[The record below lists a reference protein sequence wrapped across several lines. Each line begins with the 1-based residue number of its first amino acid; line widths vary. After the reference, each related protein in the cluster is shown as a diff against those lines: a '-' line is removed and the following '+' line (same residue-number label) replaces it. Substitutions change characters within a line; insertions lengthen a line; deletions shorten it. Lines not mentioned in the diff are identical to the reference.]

1 MSFLGWGCRL
11 RWRVRLNGRGVDCH
25 LLARR
30 GRCFSGLLALAAGLL
45 LLGACGSGGGTASSA
60 SSVEIAGKIVT
71 ADATIRDMLPDAMK
85 SGGVVRVDCDVPYPP
100 WQMYQELGTDKF
112 NGAEIEMGNA
122 LAAKMGVRFVWQNS
136 MFDSIIP
143 ALQADKADAVMATMW
158 DSRDREKIMDFV
170 DWAKD
175 GGVLVVMKGNPKGV
189 TGLDDLSGRTVAVQS
204 GTLFVGQLAN
214 QQKKLV
220 AAGKPQMQIL
230 QFSKDAE
237 ALLAL
242 RSSKAEVEMTSAP
255 GAAYLVQTPE
265 GAAFELVADPA
276 APYTPSLV
284 GVGVLKKNSQLRDAI
299 KAAFD
304 ALMADGTYNAI
315 LDKYQVRSLLSVT
328 EVKVNA
334 ATQ

>member
-1 MSFLGWGCRL
+1 L
-11 RWRVRLNGRGVDCH
+11 
-25 LLARR
+25 
-30 GRCFSGLLALAAGLL
+30 LLALTVGLL
-45 LLGACGSGGGTASSA
+45 LLGACGSGGGTADNGASPSA
-60 SSVEIAGKIVT
+60 SSAASGTEIAGVVVT
-71 ADATIRDMLPDAMK
+71 ADSAIHDMLSDTMK
-85 SGGVVRVDCDVPYPP
+85 SSGVVRVACDVPYPP
-100 WQMYQELGTDKF
+100 WQMYEELGTDKF
-112 NGAEIEMGNA
+112 TGAEIEMGNA
-122 LAAKMGVRFVWQNS
+122 LAAKMGVKFGWQNTI
-136 MFDSIIP
+136 FDSIIP

-158 DSRDREKIMDFV
+158 DSLDRQKVMDFV

-189 TGLDDLSGRTVAVQS
+189 TGLDNLSGRTVAVQT
-204 GTLFVGQLAN
+204 GTLFVGQLEE
-214 QQKKLV
+214 QQKQLV
-220 AAGKPQMQIL
+220 AAGKPKMQIL

-242 RSSKAEVEMTSAP
+242 KSGKAEVEMTSAP

-265 GAAFELVADPA
+265 GAAYELVADPA

-304 ALMADGTYNAI
+304 ALMADGTYGAI
-315 LDKYQVRSLLSVT
+315 LDKYQARELLAVD

-334 ATQ
+334 APE